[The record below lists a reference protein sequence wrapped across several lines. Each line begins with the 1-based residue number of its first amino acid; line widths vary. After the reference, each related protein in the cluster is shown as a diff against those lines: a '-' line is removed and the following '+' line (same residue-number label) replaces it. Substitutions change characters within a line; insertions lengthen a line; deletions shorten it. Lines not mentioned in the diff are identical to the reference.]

1 MIEIARGRLADPHPF
16 VARELCLA
24 MNYEATPRAL
34 EILVALADRVQPPA
48 PVEESASK
56 DFLEQERLRQERV
69 LHKWYLEAFGIGCT
83 GREKEVLEAWQ
94 KSGRNKDP
102 KVAEILAWRLN
113 REGAAPPPK

>member
-1 MIEIARGRLADPHPF
+1 MLGDPHPF

-24 MNYEATPRAL
+24 MNYEPTPRAL

-48 PVEESASK
+48 AAEESASK
-56 DFLEQERLRQERV
+56 DFAEQERLRQERV
-69 LHKWYLEAFGIGCT
+69 VHKWYLEALGIGCT
-83 GREKEVLEAWQ
+83 GREKDVLEAWQ

-113 REGAAPPPK
+113 RAAPEAAPPPK